1 MLYQFILMVNLV
13 ITQKYFQ
20 RKVHIK
26 YEDNCVTII
35 NSYKKNKLILKYENM
50 QRKRVKTP
58 SKEKIMVYINL
69 FIVICA

>member
-1 MLYQFILMVNLV
+1 MQWNMLYQFILMVNLV
-13 ITQKYFQ
+13 ITQKYFY

-50 QRKRVKTP
+50 
-58 SKEKIMVYINL
+58 
-69 FIVICA
+69 

>member
-50 QRKRVKTP
+50 QKE
-58 SKEKIMVYINL
+58 SKNSIEGENYGIY
-69 FIVICA
+69 